1 MLTNHLNAI
10 TMKRLILPLA
20 LILALAACNVSNKV
34 VETPAQPVAIEDF
47 LHEPF
52 GFSETVRN
60 FHENFPG
67 LKETRVLRKNAHN
80 PEKSDT
86 IYKLYSR
93 KSSVMIYK
101 THFNREM
108 LLGGVILDNRIKL
121 RNGITVGASREQV
134 QQAFSNLPT
143 GSSSTDTLKISSEAD
158 LRTLKFVFD
167 AKGKVKRISFS
178 GYVD

>member
-1 MLTNHLNAI
+1 MR
-10 TMKRLILPLA
+10 RLILPLT
-20 LILALAACNVSNKV
+20 LLFIVAACKVSNKV
-34 VETPAQPVAIEDF
+34 AEVPVQPVAVEDF
-47 LHEPF
+47 VNEPF
-52 GFSETVRN
+52 GFAETVKN
-60 FHENFPG
+60 FHKSFPG
-67 LKETRVLRKNAHN
+67 LKETRVLRKNVHY

-108 LLGGVILDNRIKL
+108 LLGGVILDKRIKL
-121 RNGITVGASREQV
+121 RNGITVGASREEV
-134 QQAFSNLPT
+134 QEAFTNLPK
-143 GSSSTDTLKISSEAD
+143 GASSTDTLKISSEAD

-167 AKGKVKRISFS
+167 YKGKVKRISFS